1 MAQESRVSPSE
12 SALHDETQLGLGAAG
27 GLTAD
32 RADEL
37 VASPVSSPAR
47 DAWRRF
53 RVNYAA
59 IASLAILIFVVLIAL
74 FAPFMHT
81 TNPLA
86 PNYGTLDQAPSAGH
100 WFGTDGVGRDQYSR
114 LLYGLR
120 VPLVVGFIGTLI
132 TVVIGALLGVV
143 AGFSGGWVDSI
154 LSRFTDLI
162 FAFPS
167 FTLALIVVS
176 LYGPALDPYFGG
188 AGRVML
194 LSVVFALVSWPFLM
208 RFVRSLALSLK
219 EEQFVEAAR
228 VVGTTNWKII
238 RRHLLPN
245 MLGLVLVQASF
256 IVIAVIS
263 TETVLSIFGL
273 GVLPPNPD
281 LGQML
286 FDGVSRLDYN
296 PWEVVF
302 PSIALTILILALTF
316 LGDGLRD
323 AIDPRMNS

>member
-1 MAQESRVSPSE
+1 P
-12 SALHDETQLGLGAAG
+12 GL
-27 GLTAD
+27 
-32 RADEL
+32 
-37 VASPVSSPAR
+37 
-47 DAWRRF
+47 DAWHRF
-53 RVNYAA
+53 RVNWAA
-59 IASLAILIFVVLIAL
+59 MVSLGALSFVVFIAI
-74 FAPFMHT
+74 FAPFIHT
-81 TNPLA
+81 ANPTL
-86 PNYGTLDQAPSAGH
+86 PSYGTLDAGPSWHH

-120 VPLVVGFIGTLI
+120 VPLVVGAIGTLI
-132 TVVIGALLGVV
+132 TVAIGALTGVV
-143 AGFSGGWVDSI
+143 AGYAGGFLDMI

-176 LYGPALDPYFGG
+176 LYGPAFDPYFGG
-188 AGRVML
+188 GGRVLL
-194 LSVVFALVSWPFLM
+194 LSVIFALVSWPFLM
-208 RFVRSLALSLK
+208 RFVRSLTLGIK

-228 VVGTTNWKII
+228 VAGSTNWAII

-245 MLGLVLVQASF
+245 MWGLVLVQASF
-256 IVIAVIS
+256 IVIGVIS

-273 GVLPPNPD
+273 GVQPPNPD

-296 PWEVVF
+296 GWEVVF
-302 PSIALTILILALTF
+302 PSIALTVIILSLTF